1 MKKITVAKAIV
12 KALDAESVKIVFG
25 ISGAAILPFYKKT
38 LLKILS
44 FKLSN

>member
-1 MKKITVAKAIV
+1 MKKITIAKAIV
-12 KALDAESVKIVFG
+12 KALKAEGVKIVFG
-25 ISGAAILPFYKKT
+25 ISGGSVLFFYKKT